1 MKKVYNAPEM
11 LEMSLLFTDVTNNGE
26 FNILSGVN
34 GNGDNDESAAD
45 GGEEF

>member
-26 FNILSGVN
+26 YDILSGLH
-34 GNGDNDESAAD
+34 GNGDNDESGAD
-45 GGEEF
+45 DGEEF

>member
-26 FNILSGVN
+26 YDILSGLL
-34 GNGDNDESAAD
+34 GNGDNDESGAD